1 MILPI
6 TVETLGEILRDL
18 HRPARLTHGDLAT
31 AAGYTGW
38 KRTRTCLTWRPRA
51 GVTISANE

>member
-31 AAGYTGW
+31 AAGYTEAQIYW
-38 KRTRTCLTWRPRA
+38 
-51 GVTISANE
+51 